1 MNARHARP
9 PVRGFPASESSDETM
24 PEVQDKPVGTT
35 RPASPAR
42 AGDEAPDPI
51 ARLKKMST
59 TAGVGSQE
67 YVAVNPM
74 AVAAL
79 LLGVASLLVFVHDTL
94 LLIPLA
100 GIVCA
105 VIAWRQIRNSNGTQ
119 TGRLMA
125 LAGLVLCLAVGGG
138 RLAWKVIGGWSS
150 TADKAEIQRLIS
162 ELGTHLRHQEYQA
175 ARDRFTPRFK
185 QRVSQQQFVDAFKDM
200 QANPVG
206 GGIKGMEWNRLVEF
220 QEDPELKTR
229 LAYTMA
235 FFSFNNAPEPGRVTV
250 VLLKDGDRWMI
261 DDMPL
266 MFPRDKKPPARGAGG
281 GASADP
287 AGPR

>member
-1 MNARHARP
+1 
-9 PVRGFPASESSDETM
+9 M
-24 PEVQDKPVGTT
+24 PEVQDKPAET
-35 RPASPAR
+35 RPTAGPSAAR
-42 AGDEAPDPI
+42 AGEEAPDPL

-67 YVAVNPM
+67 YVAVNPA

-79 LLGVASLLVFVHDTL
+79 LLGVASLLVFVHDVL

-125 LAGLVLCLAVGGG
+125 LAGLVLCLAVAGG
-138 RLAWKVIGGWSS
+138 RLAWKAVGGWSNR
-150 TADKAEIQRLIS
+150 ADNAEIQRLIS
-162 ELGTHLRHQEYQA
+162 ELGTHLSHQEYQA
-175 ARDRFTPRFK
+175 GYDLFTPRFK
-185 QRVSQQQFVDAFKDM
+185 QRVSPQKFADAYKDM

-220 QEDPELKTR
+220 EEDRQSKTR

-235 FFSFNNAPEPGRVTV
+235 FFSFNNAPEPGRVSV
-250 VLLKDGDRWMI
+250 VLLKEGGRWLI
-261 DDMPL
+261 DDLPSL
-266 MFPRDKKPPARGAGG
+266 FPREKKPARGA
-281 GASADP
+281 AAADP

>member
-1 MNARHARP
+1 
-9 PVRGFPASESSDETM
+9 M
-24 PEVQDKPVGTT
+24 PEVQDKPVDMTRDTT
-35 RPASPAR
+35 AAAR
-42 AGDEAPDPI
+42 AGDDAPDPL

-79 LLGVASLLVFVHDTL
+79 LLGIGSLLVFVHDVL

-105 VIAWRQIRNSNGTQ
+105 IIASRQIQNSNGTQ

-125 LAGLVLCLAVGGG
+125 LAGLVLCVAVGGG
-138 RLAWKVIGGWSS
+138 RLAWRMVGGWSS
-150 TADKAEIQRLIS
+150 RGDKAEIQRLVS
-162 ELGTHLRHQEYQA
+162 ELGTHLKHQEYQA
-175 ARDRFTPRFK
+175 AHDMFTQRFK
-185 QRVSQQQFVDAFKDM
+185 DRVSAQRFADAFKGM
-200 QANPVG
+200 QTNPLA
-206 GGIKGMEWNRLVEF
+206 GGIKGMEWNGLVEF
-220 QEDPELKTR
+220 EDDPQAKTR

-235 FFSFNNAPEPGRVTV
+235 FFSLNNAPEPGRVTV
-250 VLLKDGDRWMI
+250 VLLKEGNRWMI

-266 MFPRDKKPPARGAGG
+266 WFPRETKPPARGGRG
-281 GASADP
+281 T
-287 AGPR
+287 R